1 MNAYRDS
8 STNIIGTKGLN
19 LLIAEMT
26 GMSGETLKVQLDTPE
41 MCNKMVTELYNSLLS
56 R

>member
-1 MNAYRDS
+1 MNVYRDS

-41 MCNKMVTELYNSLLS
+41 MYNKMVTEVHNSLLS